1 MRMILSHAD
10 RKSANM
16 GPQEILSYLVT
27 VLGIALCA
35 FSAAFMLRGKAIPGS
50 DNTPQVIKYKDFEV
64 RTNSIIMLMIV
75 SVAVSVMPL
84 GLQAYVDLHRKPPP
98 LVATAS
104 AMPEKTTIFVDGHVA
119 NESGEDMEQAL
130 VTATNTETQSQ
141 LKEVHT
147 DQSGAFD
154 LPLKDVNRA
163 RDRIKLVVQKEGYKP
178 QTFILRAESV
188 TIPAVLVKR
197 EEQP

>member
-1 MRMILSHAD
+1 
-10 RKSANM
+10 M
-16 GPQEILSYLVT
+16 GPQEILSYIVT

-50 DNTPQVIKYKDFEV
+50 GSSPQVIKYKDFEV
-64 RTNSIIMLMIV
+64 RTNAIIMLMIV

-84 GLQAYVDLHRKPPP
+84 GLQAYVDLHRKLPPV
-98 LVATAS
+98 VAA
-104 AMPEKTTIFVDGHVA
+104 APAIPEKTTIFVDGHVA
-119 NESGEDMEQAL
+119 DESGADMEQAI
-130 VTATNTETQSQ
+130 VTATNTDTQSQ
-141 LKEVHT
+141 LKEVQT

-154 LPLKDVNRA
+154 LPLKDVSRT
-163 RDRIKLVVQKEGYKP
+163 RDRIKLVVRKEGYKP

-197 EEQP
+197 EKQP

>member
-1 MRMILSHAD
+1 
-10 RKSANM
+10 M

-35 FSAAFMLRGKAIPGS
+35 FSAGFMLRGKPIPGGGS
-50 DNTPQVIKYKDFEV
+50 SPQVIKYKNLEV
-64 RTNSIIMLMIV
+64 RTNAIIMLMIV
-75 SVAVSVMPL
+75 SVAVSVLPL

-98 LVATAS
+98 VLSTVP

-119 NESGEDMEQAL
+119 DESGEDMEQAI

-141 LKEVHT
+141 LKEVRT

-163 RDRIKLVVQKEGYKP
+163 RDRIRLVVQKEGYKP

-188 TIPAVLVKR
+188 TIPAVLVRR
-197 EEQP
+197 E